1 MSKDDRIAIEALVAR
16 AGARCPRWFR
26 HFIYVPD
33 RAKAE
38 ALAAKLRLDG
48 LEVESRVGADNVNW
62 LVLVR
67 HRLVPDEEAVER
79 LREQLTDL
87 AEVIGG
93 EYDEWEGEV
102 GDG

>member
-1 MSKDDRIAIEALVAR
+1 MSKDDRVAIGALVAS
-16 AGARCPRWFR
+16 AGTQRPRWFR

-33 RAKAE
+33 RMKAE

-48 LEVESRVGADNVNW
+48 FEVESRMGADNVNW

-67 HRLVPDEEAVER
+67 HKLIPDEEAVER

-87 AEVIGG
+87 AGAIGG
-93 EYDEWEGEV
+93 EYDGWEGDA